1 MKKRKNYILVV
12 GCLLLAICC
21 DSAVFAQQT
30 PDTTK
35 VEVGTDLFPKAALQ
49 SDLDKLSQMMQV
61 PVHQVFWQGF
71 QDKFKN
77 DFAANLIYQKA
88 RKIGVDDFEM
98 SLYESRKAQLDFF
111 KKHAD
116 FVKLSD
122 DFKKFVENN
131 IRWNYWHSL
140 IAYPIVRGNQQTKHL
155 VVTSLPS
162 LMVEDLVES
171 KVNDEA
177 ALLCEPY
184 RHFLMYF
191 VTYFNSKSHNFQKYS
206 DMAKASDEKFA
217 YARAHLSGKVL
228 NYWLA
233 RYMVEACAVTPPAK
247 VRELYGFLSQ
257 LTGAENYAAAVKQ
270 SLCGEVMERKEEVK
284 KEEKKKD
291 KDKEDPNVLYLT
303 DAKGK
308 RFTLSDF
315 KGKVVYVDVWAS
327 WCGPCRQQFP
337 FSKQMHEKLTEE
349 QRKKIVF
356 LYISIDDTQEAWK
369 KAMEQL
375 QLPGEHGWSEGGWN
389 SKVTQYFGIQ
399 AIPRYILIN
408 KEGKVVNPNAKRPS
422 DEFILSELLRLAD
435 K

>member
-1 MKKRKNYILVV
+1 MKRFSTRQGFLV
-12 GCLLLAICC
+12 GLMSLLLGA
-21 DSAVFAQQT
+21 ATLAQ
-30 PDTTK
+30 PKADTTK
-35 VEVGTDLFPKAALQ
+35 VEVGTDLFPKSAAQ
-49 SDLDKLSQMMQV
+49 ADIDKLNALMQE
-61 PVHQVFWQGF
+61 PVHQAFWQGF
-71 QDKFKN
+71 QDKFKA
-77 DFAANLIYQKA
+77 DFTPKEIYQQA
-88 RKIGVDDFEM
+88 RNMGVDDFEM
-98 SLYESRKAQLDFF
+98 KLYENRKNQTAFYKQHPDWAKFSSAF
-111 KKHAD
+111 KQ
-116 FVKLSD
+116 
-122 DFKKFVENN
+122 FVENS

-140 IAYPIVRGNQQTKHL
+140 LAYPIVRGNQQTKHL

-162 LMVEDLVES
+162 LMVEDLDEN
-171 KVNDEA
+171 KVNDEN

-191 VTYFNSKSHNFQKYS
+191 VTYFNSRSHNFQKYS
-206 DMAKASDEKFA
+206 DMGKASDEKFA
-217 YARAHLSGKVL
+217 YAREHLTGKVL
-228 NYWLA
+228 QYWLA
-233 RYMVEACAVTPPAK
+233 RYLVEACAVTPPAK

-257 LTGAENYAAAVKQ
+257 LTGAENYAATVKQ

-291 KDKEDPNVLYLT
+291 KDKEDPNALYLT

-315 KGKVVYVDVWAS
+315 KGKVVYIDVWAS

-399 AIPRYILIN
+399 AIPRYILI
-408 KEGKVVNPNAKRPS
+408 GKDGKMVDANAKRPS
-422 DEFILSELLRLAD
+422 DEFVLSQLLKLAD